1 MSDNQLCV
9 KDALCLHVQQF
20 SSQLEKPPSG
30 SILIHSAAQRR
41 LSSRCRSHP
50 TDRSCCSLT
59 TQRSG
64 PSVSVGT
71 SIDWKIISLT
81 TRVRPIL
88 HYPITPSPASKQEA
102 IHRLL
107 GALSTFHALGS
118 LGNNL
123 INLPPCHITTN
134 CILPV
139 QITNFCDRCLKSLS
153 VVDFLWS
160 RLAVIISQSHADF
173 HHYGDPTGTI

>member
-1 MSDNQLCV
+1 M
-9 KDALCLHVQQF
+9 CLHVQQF
-20 SSQLEKPPSG
+20 SSQLEKPPRR
-30 SILIHSAAQRR
+30 SILIHSATQRR
-41 LSSRCRSHP
+41 LSSRCLRPPHGQKLWQMQP
-50 TDRSCCSLT
+50 CCSLT
-59 TQRSG
+59 TRRSG
-64 PSVSVGT
+64 PNVSVGT

-88 HYPITPSPASKQEA
+88 HWLITPSPGVQQEA
-102 IHRLL
+102 IRQSL

-123 INLPPCHITTN
+123 INLPPCHMTTN

-139 QITNFCDRCLKSLS
+139 QIANFCGRCLKLLS

-160 RLAVIISQSHADF
+160 RLAVNHF
-173 HHYGDPTGTI
+173 L

>member
-1 MSDNQLCV
+1 MTISPQRCFVSPCSAIFLPAGKTSKAKHPDPLSNTKEALLQMSAPHHGQKLW
-9 KDALCLHVQQF
+9 QMQ
-20 SSQLEKPPSG
+20 P
-30 SILIHSAAQRR
+30 
-41 LSSRCRSHP
+41 
-50 TDRSCCSLT
+50 CCSLT

-64 PSVSVGT
+64 PNVSVGT

-88 HYPITPSPASKQEA
+88 HWLITPSPGVQQEA
-102 IHRLL
+102 IRQSL

-123 INLPPCHITTN
+123 INLPPCHMTTN

-139 QITNFCDRCLKSLS
+139 QIANFCGRCLKLLS

-160 RLAVIISQSHADF
+160 RLAVNHF
-173 HHYGDPTGTI
+173 L